1 MLLIYT
7 QKLTPRIDY
16 IFKQICSDML
26 GIEISFTSEI
36 EEFISH
42 NKPKISYGKIPLG
55 SELFFESH
63 GLLSENKI
71 NPISIETTKWG
82 YTYGFFPTSE
92 KSALPYD
99 IFSAAFYLIT
109 RYEEYLPYIPDEFG
123 SFPVEQSVAFKNKFL
138 EQPIIDFWADIF
150 LNTLLVSFPN
160 LNFKRRSSRVNTLIQ
175 AKQPFAYA
183 NQALV
188 NIIFSYIKEIGQ
200 WKIKDVISRSQ
211 TLLGLKPDPYDTFSW
226 IIQNTRMAS
235 KNLLVFFMLG
245 DADKISE
252 RQNTNSPK
260 MHQKIKFVGD
270 YEEIG
275 IIFSKAAILDQEI
288 MKDEKNR
295 MEAIT
300 HRPVRCSMFEN
311 TTLRFPE
318 AYRGLI
324 QLEIEKDYSMVYPE
338 SIGYRASTC
347 SEFLF
352 YDLEHEVKTPLTI
365 SPIAISTHALKQF
378 GTDKTESLLQE
389 FYEHTANLG
398 GELNFLFSNQDFSF
412 SHSDNAP
419 FWKNIF
425 KNHLKQS

>member
-16 IFKQICSDML
+16 IFKQICSNML

-36 EEFISH
+36 EKFISH
-42 NKPKISYGKIPLG
+42 NKPKMSYGKIPLG

-63 GLLSENKI
+63 GLLTENKI
-71 NPISIETTKWG
+71 SPIAIEATKWEA
-82 YTYGFFPTSE
+82 TYGFFPVSE

-99 IFSAAFYLIT
+99 IFSAAFFLIT
-109 RYEEYLPYIPDEFG
+109 RYEEYLPYIADEDS
-123 SFPVEQSVAFKNKFL
+123 SFPVEQSAAFKNNFL
-138 EQPIIDFWADIF
+138 TQPIIDYWAEIF
-150 LNTLLVSFPN
+150 LTTVLKSFPK
-160 LNFKRRSSRVNTLIQ
+160 LNYTKNSYKVNTLIQ

-183 NQALV
+183 NQTLI
-188 NIIFSYIKEIGQ
+188 NIVFGYLKEISQ
-200 WKIKDVISRSQ
+200 WRIKDAISRSQ

-226 IIQNTRMAS
+226 IIQNS
-235 KNLLVFFMLG
+235 KMTSKKLIVFFMLG
-245 DADKISE
+245 DAEKMAH

-260 MHQKIKFVGD
+260 MHEKIKFVGD

-275 IIFSKAAILDQEI
+275 VVFSKLAILDPEV
-288 MKDEKNR
+288 MKEEKSR

-311 TTLRFPE
+311 NFLKFPE

-324 QLEIEKDYSMVYPE
+324 QLEIEKDYSMVY
-338 SIGYRASTC
+338 SHNIGYRAGTC

-352 YDLEHEVKTPLTI
+352 YDLEYEVKTPLVI
-365 SPIAISTHALKQF
+365 SPIAISTQALKQF
-378 GTDKTESLLQE
+378 GTDKTESLIQE
-389 FYEHTANLG
+389 YHKHVRRIG

-412 SHSDNAP
+412 SHADNAP

-425 KNHLKQS
+425 KNYLNL